1 MLKTNKRT
9 LIITSI
15 IILIPMIIGLTL
27 WDMLPNT
34 LATHFDLNGKAD
46 GFSSKALTVI
56 GMPMIL
62 LAFQWGAA
70 YITSHDPKK
79 QNISPKM
86 FSIVL
91 WIIPVVSMILAGVVY
106 PYNLGYKVNM
116 MFIAGLTM
124 GLLFIIIGNYLP
136 KARQNYSIG
145 IKVPWTLENEENWNK
160 THRLAGYIWVICGI
174 LSIVISLT
182 GMLNAVWIV
191 ALIIAAAIVPAV
203 YSFWLH
209 TKCGL

>member
-91 WIIPVVSMILAGVVY
+91 WIIPVISMILAGVVY

-160 THRLAGYIWVICGI
+160 THRLAGYVWVICGI

-182 GMLNAVWIV
+182 GILSIVWILV
-191 ALIIAAAIVPAV
+191 LIAAAVIIPVA
-203 YSFWLH
+203 YSFRLH